1 MEFPVF
7 AEQFR
12 QGGQLSKADRRKR
25 TYGMQDGEREAAAGD
40 CNAGGGGADEPER
53 KLDIR

>member
-7 AEQFR
+7 AGQFR
-12 QGGQLSKADRRKR
+12 QGGQLCRAGRRKR
-25 TYGMQDGEREAAAGD
+25 TYGMQDGERAAAAGD
-40 CNAGGGGADEPER
+40 RNAGGGGADEPEG